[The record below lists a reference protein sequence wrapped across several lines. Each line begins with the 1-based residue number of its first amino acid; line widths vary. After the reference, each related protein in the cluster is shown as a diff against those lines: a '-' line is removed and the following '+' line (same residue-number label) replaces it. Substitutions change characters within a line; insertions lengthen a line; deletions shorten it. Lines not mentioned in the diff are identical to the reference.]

1 MNIASFAINSMGLVF
16 LAWLVWVFYQLYLA
30 AWRKENAKEKWLALL
45 GTSFGLLIQ
54 PFFKWFI
61 LVLFAVSSF
70 VLILLSI
77 NALMQLTL
85 LVMGSDPGT

>member
-1 MNIASFAINSMGLVF
+1 MNTASFAINSISLIF
-16 LAWLVWVFYQLYLA
+16 LSWLVWMLYQLYLA
-30 AWRKENAKEKWLALL
+30 AWRKENAEEKWLALL
-45 GTSFGLLIQ
+45 SRPFGVLMQ

-61 LVLFAVSSF
+61 LVLFAISSF

-85 LVMGSDPGT
+85 FFM